1 MGYKIRGR
9 RKEKGK
15 WRWGTDKT
23 GRKII
28 ESDGVATIATVIWL
42 FIDLAGTHRPPDRLA
57 L

>member
-1 MGYKIRGR
+1 M
-9 RKEKGK
+9 
-15 WRWGTDKT
+15 GTDKT